1 MVKIG
6 MFLGDRY
13 EILEKIGSGG
23 MSDVY
28 RAKDHRLN
36 RDVAVKVLKQEFNA
50 DKSFVSK
57 FRTEAHAAACLS
69 HPNIVHVFD
78 VGDSDD
84 LHYIVMEL
92 VEGITLKTYI
102 AKKGKLEIRETIGIA
117 MQVAQGIEAAHEQH
131 IVHRDIKPQNI
142 IISRDGKVKVTDF
155 GIAKAAT
162 SETITSNT
170 MGSVHYISPEQA
182 RGGYCDER
190 SDIYSLGITMYEML
204 TGRVPFEGD
213 SAVSVAL
220 LHIQGE
226 MVPPRKYN
234 PMIPVSLEKIVLK
247 CTQKRPEMRYRSVTE
262 LISDLKRALMT
273 PNEDFVRMNTI
284 NSNGPTRVMSEDEV
298 NQIRNGAAA
307 GAMAGAGYG
316 EAQAEGSED
325 GYQDGYEDGYRGDY
339 EDGYDGSYDDPDEE
353 ERYQLDYD
361 DDEYLPDEDDD
372 EPVNKKSDKV
382 YTIVGIVVAV
392 VIVLLALFVLGKTFG
407 FFDFGSGK
415 KNTESMAE
423 SDGTEVAMPR
433 LLGKTVSEA
442 EELLK
447 QYDLE
452 LKLSYSESKDY
463 EDGQIMEQEFKE
475 GDMVKRHTVVKVTVS
490 KGTTKT
496 TIPDNLVGMTKEQAT
511 KALHEADLNPV
522 FDEIYSDTVD
532 EGKVAKISPSLGSE
546 VEIGSDVKLFISKG
560 PETKTVDVPNL
571 LGKSESAAKQ
581 LLASANLSVGS
592 ITEDYSDEYDEGEVM
607 SQSPGR
613 GQTVEEKTSVDF
625 VVSKGKKDETVPVPE
640 ITGMS
645 EADAIA
651 QIQSAGLSYRTDRV
665 YSNSTSAGLV
675 DDVYPAAGT
684 KLTKG
689 STVEI
694 YISRGPRATEAP
706 TTAPTEAPTEPTA
719 PSSEGGENLP
729 DQPAQ

>member
-13 EILEKIGSGG
+13 EILERIGSGG

-307 GAMAGAGYG
+307 GAMVGAGYE
-316 EAQAEGSED
+316 EAQAAGGE
-325 GYQDGYEDGYRGDY
+325 DGYEDGYRGDY

-423 SDGTEVAMPR
+423 SDGTEVAMPS

-496 TIPDNLVGMTKEQAT
+496 TIPDNLIGMTKEQAT

-640 ITGMS
+640 IIGMS

>member
-1 MVKIG
+1 
-6 MFLGDRY
+6 
-13 EILEKIGSGG
+13 
-23 MSDVY
+23 
-28 RAKDHRLN
+28 
-36 RDVAVKVLKQEFNA
+36 
-50 DKSFVSK
+50 
-57 FRTEAHAAACLS
+57 
-69 HPNIVHVFD
+69 
-78 VGDSDD
+78 
-84 LHYIVMEL
+84 
-92 VEGITLKTYI
+92 
-102 AKKGKLEIRETIGIA
+102 
-117 MQVAQGIEAAHEQH
+117 
-131 IVHRDIKPQNI
+131 
-142 IISRDGKVKVTDF
+142 
-155 GIAKAAT
+155 
-162 SETITSNT
+162 

-307 GAMAGAGYG
+307 GAMAGAGYE
-316 EAQAEGSED
+316 EAQAAGGE
-325 GYQDGYEDGYRGDY
+325 DGYEDGYRGDY

-423 SDGTEVAMPR
+423 SDGTEVAMPS

-625 VVSKGKKDETVPVPE
+625 VVSKGKKDETIPVPE
-640 ITGMS
+640 IIGMS

-651 QIQSAGLSYRTDRV
+651 RIESEGLSYRTDRV

-684 KLTKG
+684 KADKG
-689 STVEI
+689 IDGGDLYQPRTESNGGTDHGSDRGTDGAHGTVF
-694 YISRGPRATEAP
+694 RRR
-706 TTAPTEAPTEPTA
+706 
-719 PSSEGGENLP
+719 ENLP

>member
-13 EILEKIGSGG
+13 EILERIGSGG

-307 GAMAGAGYG
+307 GAMAGAGYE
-316 EAQAEGSED
+316 EAQAAGGE
-325 GYQDGYEDGYRGDY
+325 DGYEDGYRGDY

-423 SDGTEVAMPR
+423 SDGTEVAMPS

-625 VVSKGKKDETVPVPE
+625 VVSKGKKDELIPVPD

-675 DDVYPAAGT
+675 DDVYPAVGT

>member
-13 EILEKIGSGG
+13 EILERIGSGG

-298 NQIRNGAAA
+298 NQIRNGAAE
-307 GAMAGAGYG
+307 GAMACAGYE
-316 EAQAEGSED
+316 EAQAAGGE
-325 GYQDGYEDGYRGDY
+325 DGYEDGYRGDY

-423 SDGTEVAMPR
+423 SDGTEVAMPS

-625 VVSKGKKDETVPVPE
+625 VVSQGKKDETIPVPE
-640 ITGMS
+640 IIGMS

-675 DDVYPAAGT
+675 DDVYPAVGT

>member
-423 SDGTEVAMPR
+423 SDGTEVAMPS

-463 EDGQIMEQEFKE
+463 EDGQIMEQEFNE

-496 TIPDNLVGMTKEQAT
+496 TIPDNLIGMTKEQAT

-592 ITEDYSDEYDEGEVM
+592 ITEDYSDEYAEGEVM

-613 GQTVEEKTSVDF
+613 GQTVEENTSVDF
-625 VVSKGKKDETVPVPE
+625 VVSKGKKDETVPVPD

-645 EADAIA
+645 EANAIA
-651 QIQSAGLSYRTDRV
+651 RIQSAGLSYRTDRV

>member
-13 EILEKIGSGG
+13 EILERIGSGG

-307 GAMAGAGYG
+307 GAMAGAGYE
-316 EAQAEGSED
+316 EAQAAGGE
-325 GYQDGYEDGYRGDY
+325 DGYEDGYRGDY

-423 SDGTEVAMPR
+423 SDGTEVAMPS

-625 VVSKGKKDETVPVPE
+625 VVSKGKKDETIPVPE
-640 ITGMS
+640 IIGMS

>member
-13 EILEKIGSGG
+13 EILERIGSGG

-307 GAMAGAGYG
+307 GAMAGAGYE
-316 EAQAEGSED
+316 EAQAAGGE
-325 GYQDGYEDGYRGDY
+325 DGYEDGYRGDY

-423 SDGTEVAMPR
+423 SDGTEVAMPS

-625 VVSKGKKDETVPVPE
+625 VVSKGKKDETVPVPD

-651 QIQSAGLSYRTDRV
+651 RIQSAGLSYRTDRV

>member
-423 SDGTEVAMPR
+423 SDGTEVAMPS

-463 EDGQIMEQEFKE
+463 EDGQIMEQEFNE

-496 TIPDNLVGMTKEQAT
+496 TIPDNLIGMTKEQAT

-592 ITEDYSDEYDEGEVM
+592 ITEDYSDEYAEGEVM

-613 GQTVEEKTSVDF
+613 GQTVEENTSVDF
-625 VVSKGKKDETVPVPE
+625 VVSKGKKDETVPVPD

-645 EADAIA
+645 EANAIA
-651 QIQSAGLSYRTDRV
+651 RIQSAGLSYRTDRV

-706 TTAPTEAPTEPTA
+706 TTAPTEAPTESTA

>member
-307 GAMAGAGYG
+307 GAMAGAGYE
-316 EAQAEGSED
+316 EAQAAGGE
-325 GYQDGYEDGYRGDY
+325 DGYEDGYRGDY

-423 SDGTEVAMPR
+423 SDGTEVAMPS

-625 VVSKGKKDETVPVPE
+625 VVSKGKKDETIPVPD

-645 EADAIA
+645 EANAIA
-651 QIQSAGLSYRTDRV
+651 RIESAGLSYRTDRV